1 MSEENKDM
9 HCKAIHHR
17 RFVEEVV
24 NQGNLDVIEKL
35 FTADYVD
42 PVPAG

>member
-9 HCKAIHHR
+9 HHR
-17 RFVEEVV
+17 RFVEEIA
-24 NQGNLDVIEKL
+24 NQGNLDLIDKL

>member
-9 HCKAIHHR
+9 HHR

-24 NQGNLDVIEKL
+24 NQGNLDLIDTL